1 MARQQKYMVYIASY
15 KNFHGTFQNFLWD
28 LPPHKAQNIRKKWIN
43 MIFKNSYMTNL
54 AQRRQ
59 D

>member
-28 LPPHKAQNIRKKWIN
+28 LPPHKAQNIRKKWDKHD
-43 MIFKNSYMTNL
+43 F
-54 AQRRQ
+54 
-59 D
+59 